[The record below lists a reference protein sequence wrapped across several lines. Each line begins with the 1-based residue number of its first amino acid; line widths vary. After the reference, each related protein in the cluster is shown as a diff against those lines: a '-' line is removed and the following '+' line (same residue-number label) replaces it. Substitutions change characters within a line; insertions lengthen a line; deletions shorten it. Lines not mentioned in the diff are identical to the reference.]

1 LTLIDTDCDR
11 WRPTGTG
18 VFGKELGRLREEAE
32 EQEQRARRQKEEAQL
47 LEKLEREKQVYEK
60 RRARD
65 H

>member
-1 LTLIDTDCDR
+1 
-11 WRPTGTG
+11 